1 MFHFMNSIEMG
12 TVWLC
17 AYLLILAY
25 ELFMVYLINFCSQRN
40 FSYFSFRQSVQPEHG
55 QMNEPWANDS
65 ACGHVSIKRGAQ
77 LDQPCLSLSF
87 YMHLKCKR
95 NGIYRATDIKR
106 DRQADRHIDS
116 HADRLAGRQTANT

>member
-1 MFHFMNSIEMG
+1 MLHFMNSIEMG

-55 QMNEPWANDS
+55 QMNEPRANDN

-77 LDQPCLSLSF
+77 LDQPCLSLS
-87 YMHLKCKR
+87 YVEASQM
-95 NGIYRATDIKR
+95 
-106 DRQADRHIDS
+106 QAKWNIQSNRHIE
-116 HADRLAGRQTANT
+116 RQTG